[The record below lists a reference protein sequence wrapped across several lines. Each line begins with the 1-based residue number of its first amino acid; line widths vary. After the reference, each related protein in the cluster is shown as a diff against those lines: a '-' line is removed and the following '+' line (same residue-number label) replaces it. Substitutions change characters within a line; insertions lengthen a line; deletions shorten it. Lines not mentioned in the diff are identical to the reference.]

1 VSEKRGIAV
10 NVSIDRLQKLG
21 TSALIGATGVVGA
34 AIAIDGQVG
43 KVLNGTGGLIWFGAA
58 GVLGWA
64 AAKSGEPAR
73 QWLVAVGLTAVVAFV
88 AKPTDLVNATFGLGI
103 AGAAIASLARER
115 QVLWATLIP
124 ALYLPA
130 HIGTAILKA
139 IGRNVLGMESSIRS
153 EPPPTAT
160 IVPFVMV
167 AAAIAGGWLAA
178 KLRDRGGQSI
188 AAPHRG

>member
-1 VSEKRGIAV
+1 MRI
-10 NVSIDRLQKLG
+10 SINQLQRWG
-21 TSALIGATGVVGA
+21 TASLFGATGIVGA

-43 KVLNGTGGLIWFGAA
+43 KILNGTGGLVWFGAA
-58 GVLGWA
+58 GLLGMA
-64 AAKSGEPAR
+64 AAKSSESRR
-73 QWLVAVGLTAVVAFV
+73 QWIAAVGLTAVVAFV
-88 AKPTDLVNATFGLGI
+88 AKPTDLVNATLGLGI

-139 IGRNVLGMESSIRS
+139 IGRNILGMESSIRS

-160 IVPFVMV
+160 VVPFVMV
-167 AAAIAGGWLAA
+167 AAAIAGGWLVS
-178 KLRDRGGQSI
+178 RWRERGVGDQSSVV
-188 AAPHRG
+188 PHRG